1 MERERVK
8 VLFQRIFHKS
18 TEENKMQPVD
28 LSFLFFPGGS
38 FGEFNL
44 PKELSTVLSHGKGS
58 KLYDVFGK
66 EFIDYSLSW
75 GSVILGHAH
84 PAITKAVKKQIER
97 GSSFSYVNEPAL
109 ELAQELVK
117 AIPCAEKIRFAASGT
132 EATFYALR
140 FARAYTGKSKILKF
154 EGAYHGAHDVGVM
167 SLFPQK
173 LLSFPTPEPTSA
185 GISKKVQEEILIAPY
200 NDLKTTHRIVDQYG
214 EEIACVIMEPLQ
226 RCTPPV
232 QGFLEGIRKMTQERG
247 ILLIFDE
254 VVTGF
259 RLAYGGAQEYY
270 GVTPDLAAFGKAM
283 GGGYPI
289 GAICGRAD
297 ILDLCTE
304 SNLGKD
310 RYVWFASTLA
320 GNPVSAAASLA
331 TLREL
336 RKQGAYKKLHA
347 IGKELRKGFKVLFK
361 ELGISGQVLGDG
373 PLCQVLFTEKPVVD
387 YRTAFRAD
395 REKSR
400 RFVLELFKNG
410 IFLNPMGTKFYLSLA
425 HTDEDIEK
433 MLTIS
438 RKILQKIF

>member
-1 MERERVK
+1 MPAQQNQK
-8 VLFQRIFHKS
+8 GL
-18 TEENKMQPVD
+18 VD
-28 LSFLFFPGGS
+28 LSFKLFPGGS

-44 PKELSTVLSHGKGS
+44 PKELSTVLSHGKGA

-84 PAITKAVKKQIER
+84 PAVTEAVRKQIER
-97 GSSFSYVNEPAL
+97 GSSFSYVSELAL
-109 ELAQELVK
+109 ELAQELVR
-117 AIPCAEKIRFAASGT
+117 AIPCAEKMRFAASGT
-132 EATFYALR
+132 EATFYCLR
-140 FARAYTGKSKILKF
+140 FAKAYTGKPKILKF

-173 LLSFPTPEPTSA
+173 LFSFPTPEPTSS
-185 GISKKVQEEILIAPY
+185 GISKQVQEEVLIAPY
-200 NDLKTTHRIVDQYG
+200 NDLETTRKIIDQYG
-214 EEIACVIMEPLQ
+214 NEIACVIMEPLQ

-232 QGFLEGIRKMTQERG
+232 AGFLEGVRKITKERG

-270 GVTPDLAAFGKAM
+270 GVIPDLAAYGKAM

-289 GAICGRAD
+289 GAICGKGD
-297 ILDLCTE
+297 ILDLCIE
-304 SNLGKD
+304 ANLGKE
-310 RYVWFASTLA
+310 RYIWFASTLA

-336 RKQGAYKKLHA
+336 RKPGAYERLHA
-347 IGKELRKGFKVLFK
+347 LGRNLRDGYRRLLQEF
-361 ELGISGQVLGDG
+361 EIPGQVLGDG
-373 PLCQVLFTEKPVVD
+373 PLCQVLFTENPVMD

-395 REKSR
+395 REKGR
-400 RFVLELFKNG
+400 QFALGLFKNG
-410 IFLNPMGTKFYLSLA
+410 IFLNPMGTKLYISLT
-425 HTDEDIEK
+425 HTDEDIQ
-433 MLTIS
+433 
-438 RKILQKIF
+438 KILEVSQKVLKENILMEKE

>member
-1 MERERVK
+1 MEVWMCAQRTRVD
-8 VLFQRIFHKS
+8 
-18 TEENKMQPVD
+18 PVD
-28 LSFLFFPGGS
+28 LSFCLFPGGS
-38 FGEFNL
+38 LGEFNL
-44 PKELSTVLSHGKGS
+44 PREFSTVLSHGKGS

-66 EFIDYSLSW
+66 EYIDYSLSW

-84 PAITKAVKKQIER
+84 HAVTEAVRRQIEK
-97 GSSFSYVNEPAL
+97 GSSFSYVSEPAL
-109 ELAQELVK
+109 ELAQELAR

-140 FARAYTGKSKILKF
+140 FAKAYTRKTKVLKF

-173 LLSFPTPEPTSA
+173 LFPFPTPEPTSS
-185 GISKKVQEEILIAPY
+185 GISEKVREEVLIAPY
-200 NDLKTTHRIVDQYG
+200 NDLERTRKIVDQYG
-214 EEIACVIMEPLQ
+214 DEIACVIMEPLQ

-232 QGFLEGIRKMTQERG
+232 EGFLEGVRKLSQERG

-270 GVTPDLAAFGKAM
+270 GVIPDLAAFGKAM

-289 GAICGRAD
+289 GAICGKGD

-304 SNLGKD
+304 ANLGKE

-320 GNPVSAAASLA
+320 GNPISSAASLA

-336 RKQGAYKKLHA
+336 RKAGAYERLHTLGRNLRDGFRKLLQ
-347 IGKELRKGFKVLFK
+347 EL
-361 ELGISGQVLGDG
+361 EIPGQVLGDG
-373 PLCQVLFTEKPVVD
+373 PLCQVLFTENRVTD
-387 YRTAFRAD
+387 YRTAFKAD
-395 REKSR
+395 HEKGR
-400 RFVLELFKNG
+400 RFVLGLFKNG
-410 IFLNPMGTKFYLSLA
+410 IFLNPMGTKLYISLA
-425 HTDEDIEK
+425 HTDGDIQ
-433 MLTIS
+433 
-438 RKILQKIF
+438 KILGVSQKVLKETILPRKE

>member
-1 MERERVK
+1 M
-8 VLFQRIFHKS
+8 
-18 TEENKMQPVD
+18 NPVD
-28 LSFLFFPGGS
+28 LAFLFFPGGS

-44 PKELSTVLSHGKGS
+44 PREFSTVLSHGRGS
-58 KLYDVFGK
+58 KLYDVTGK

-84 PAITKAVKKQIER
+84 PAVTEAVKKQAER

-117 AIPCAEKIRFAASGT
+117 AIPCAEKIRFASSGT
-132 EATFYALR
+132 EATFYAIR
-140 FARAYTGKSKILKF
+140 FAKAYSGRVKVLKF
-154 EGAYHGAHDVGVM
+154 EGAYHGAHDIGVM

-173 LLSFPTPEPTSA
+173 LLPFPTPEPTSA
-185 GISKKVQEEILIAPY
+185 GTSKRIQEEVLIAPF
-200 NDLKTTHRIVDQYG
+200 NDLKTTRKIIDQYG
-214 EEIACVIMEPLQ
+214 DQIACIIMEPLQ

-232 QGFLEGIRKMTQERG
+232 KGFLEGVQKMSRERG

-289 GAICGRAD
+289 GAVCGRAD

-304 SNLGKD
+304 SNLGKE

-331 TLREL
+331 TLKEL
-336 RKQGAYKKLHA
+336 RKQGTYKRLYGMGGKL
-347 IGKELRKGFKVLFK
+347 RSGFKVLLK
-361 ELGISGQVLGDG
+361 ELGISGQVIGDG
-373 PLCQVLFTEKPVVD
+373 PLCQILFSEKPVVD
-387 YRTAFRAD
+387 YRTAFGAD
-395 REKSR
+395 RERGRK
-400 RFVLELFKNG
+400 FVLGLFKHG
-410 IFLNPMGTKFYLSLA
+410 IFLNPMGTKLYLSLA
-425 HTDEDIEK
+425 HTDQDIEK
-433 MLTIS
+433 MLEIS
-438 RKILQKIF
+438 RKVLKKMGS

>member
-1 MERERVK
+1 MSAQGIQVD
-8 VLFQRIFHKS
+8 
-18 TEENKMQPVD
+18 PVD
-28 LSFLFFPGGS
+28 LSFSLFPGGS
-38 FGEFNL
+38 LGEFNL
-44 PKELSTVLSHGKGS
+44 PKEFSTVLSHGKGS

-84 PAITKAVKKQIER
+84 PAVTEAVRKQIER
-97 GSSFSYVNEPAL
+97 GSSFSYVNEVAL
-109 ELAQELVK
+109 ELGQELVR

-140 FARAYTGKSKILKF
+140 FARAYTRKTKVLKF

-167 SLFPQK
+167 SLFPQN
-173 LLSFPTPEPTSA
+173 LFPFPKPEPTSS
-185 GISKKVQEEILIAPY
+185 GISKKVRQEVLIAPY
-200 NDLKTTHRIVDQYG
+200 NDLETTRKIVDQYG
-214 EEIACVIMEPLQ
+214 DEIACVIMEPLQ

-232 QGFLEGIRKMTQERG
+232 EGFLEGVRKLTKERG

-270 GVTPDLAAFGKAM
+270 GVIPDLAAFGKAM
-283 GGGYPI
+283 GGGYPV

-304 SNLGKD
+304 ANLGKEG
-310 RYVWFASTLA
+310 YVWFASTLA
-320 GNPVSAAASLA
+320 GNPISSSASLA

-336 RKQGAYKKLHA
+336 RKPGAYERLHA
-347 IGKELRKGFKVLFK
+347 LGRDLRDGYRRLFR
-361 ELGISGQVLGDG
+361 EFEIPGQVLGDG
-373 PLCQVLFTEKPVVD
+373 PLCQVLFTENAVMD

-395 REKSR
+395 REKGR
-400 RFVLELFKNG
+400 QFVLGLFKNG
-410 IFLNPMGTKFYLSLA
+410 IFLNPMGTKLYMSLA
-425 HTDEDIEK
+425 HSDEDIQE
-433 MLTIS
+433 MLKVSQKVLKETILIG
-438 RKILQKIF
+438 KE